1 MINNNIERVYL
12 FLFSLIPISVIIG
25 SAASLI
31 NILIILIVFLIFS
44 IRNIKKEI
52 FNNSTLIFLIFIY
65 FYLIFNSFIAIDFE
79 MSASRNFG
87 FIRYILLF
95 IVVNY
100 FFKLSNKTNNIFS
113 FWSLIVIIVV
123 IDSFIEFY
131 FGENILGYGKLYG
144 DRIVSFFKDEPIVGA
159 YLNAFIFII
168 IGYFFDKFIEK
179 DLRFKL
185 LLFFIIFVLF
195 SAVLI
200 TGERSNG
207 IKVVLGLILFFILNK
222 RLNFKFK
229 ILTLLSVIII
239 FSFAIVNSSYL
250 KNRYYNMFLYHFSDS
265 EKLLSFVK
273 NQHYFELYRSGIAI
287 FKDYPFFGVGNKN
300 YRVVTSRDENIKD
313 DYEYSTHPHQIYFE
327 FLSEHG
333 AVGTIILLSLIF
345 TMMFK
350 NLKIII
356 LSRNS
361 IQLGC
366 LIYLIINFL
375 PFLPSGS
382 FFGNFN
388 STFFWLNLS
397 IMYACNSKTNIFKKN
412 KPIYK
417 SDTT

>member
-1 MINNNIERVYL
+1 MTNNNIEKIYI
-12 FLFSLIPISVIIG
+12 FLFSLIPISIIFG
-25 SAASLI
+25 SSISLI
-31 NILIILIVFLIFS
+31 NILIILIFSLIFVAKS
-44 IRNIKKEI
+44 IEKEI
-52 FNNSTLIFLIFIY
+52 FKNSTLIFIICIY

-100 FFKLSNKTNNIFS
+100 FFNLSSKANNIFS
-113 FWSLIVIIVV
+113 FWSLVIIIVGL
-123 IDSFIEFY
+123 DSFIEF
-131 FGENILGYGKLYG
+131 FLGRNILGYGELYG
-144 DRIVSFFKDEPIVGA
+144 DRIVSFFKDEPIVGG

-168 IGYFFDKFIEK
+168 IGYFFDKFFEK
-179 DLRFKL
+179 DLRFKIL
-185 LLFFIIFVLF
+185 LVFIIFFLF

-207 IKVVLGLILFFILNK
+207 IKVTFGLILFFILNK
-222 RLNFKFK
+222 RLNFNYK
-229 ILTLLSVIII
+229 IFTLLSVITI
-239 FSFAIVNSSYL
+239 FLFAILNSSYL
-250 KNRYYNMFLYHFSDS
+250 KNRYYNMFVYHFTDS
-265 EKLLSFVK
+265 ERLSIFLK
-273 NQHYFELYRSGIAI
+273 KQQYFELYKSGIAI

-300 YRVVTSRDENIKD
+300 YRVVSKDENIRD
-313 DYEYSTHPHQIYFE
+313 DYEWSTHPHQIYFE

-345 TMMFK
+345 IMMFK

-375 PFLPSGS
+375 PILPSGS
-382 FFGNFN
+382 FFGDFN
-388 STFFWLNLS
+388 STLFWLNLS
-397 IMYACNSKTNIFKKN
+397 IMYACNFETNIFKK
-412 KPIYK
+412 K
-417 SDTT
+417 